1 MPNYKYNSVQ
11 EVSDAF
17 KSGELKG
24 YILVVDNDSSYLR
37 YQGLE
42 GDTDEYIQMKDEE
55 TLYIGEGQNDIYDAL
70 RAAGIPLIQAHKYPD
85 GRLIPMEAGDY
96 RGAFAISLFVGLP
109 LVNLYF
115 AYIAY
120 LYNFKP
126 EKI

>member
-37 YQGLE
+37 YEGLE

-70 RAAGIPLIQAHKYPD
+70 RAAGI
-85 GRLIPMEAGDY
+85 R
-96 RGAFAISLFVGLP
+96 S
-109 LVNLYF
+109 
-115 AYIAY
+115 
-120 LYNFKP
+120 FKSDQT
-126 EKI
+126 